1 MLVYSL
7 KQHWSIKLPVECAE
21 KDHKRFEKLSGKKC
35 LHHCLLKETETI
47 QLQGLLNPVLCFY
60 GNHEPFLYGPF
71 VCCQYVNTSLKNGK
85 QVETSDS

>member
-21 KDHKRFEKLSGKKC
+21 KDHKRFEKLSGKKF
-35 LHHCLLKETETI
+35 LRHCLLKETETI

-60 GNHEPFLYGPF
+60 GNHEPLLYESF
-71 VCCQYVNTSLKNGK
+71 CLLSICEHVSEKW
-85 QVETSDS
+85 ETSGNK